1 MEDLSGSYGE
11 IKMKQSKAEVK
22 YIILS
27 NNLIVDSA
35 FRHQSGFWKLVRY
48 YSNGRLI
55 QHKYK
60 YKSKLTDLL
69 DKT

>member
-1 MEDLSGSYGE
+1 MEDLSSSYGE
-11 IKMKQSKAEVK
+11 KKMQQRKADQKVK

-55 QHKYK
+55 QHKYCQ
-60 YKSKLTDLL
+60 S
-69 DKT
+69 